1 MIGKRGG
8 GGEEEEDRGKREM
21 NRRKKKREKKR
32 RGRERVGQVKR
43 SKEREWMIY
52 CNATKGK
59 SREGV

>member
-21 NRRKKKREKKR
+21 NRRKKKREKR